1 MEKQS
6 GSTQKWYPKN
16 IRIILSLLLFVSVGL
31 ILMWECSGWNPTSKA
46 VISVLGNTAADV
58 LGWGLPA
65 LLWLLAAIGIL
76 SLLKKGKRLDGSR
89 FKRLSCAGLC
99 VASCS
104 FLACAPAPLGVE
116 RQVPEHLPAA
126 ATVGSLSLAE
136 RESRSQAPEPA
147 LTKRLNVSQAILKE
161 MEPDRLSLEL
171 ALYKAAGKANAA
183 SIDKIE
189 VTVSAKDKFA
199 VDTELAILQNDMKA
213 AKWAAVTLYNTF
225 AAIEGYQV
233 SLYTFAVSANQTPLW
248 TISKTDDDEKFSIA
262 SVTQDGAATTFTAQE
277 LEQERAGAVSSGQSE
292 SPAREPAVQKQPVP
306 AAPAPAVTSPPADN
320 SWTADLDKNASDTN
334 EVTGPLDQTAYWV
347 PRGKSYHFSSNCTAL
362 KRSKTILSG
371 SLQQALSAGK
381 ADPCNLCAGGR

>member
-6 GSTQKWYPKN
+6 GSPQKWYPKN

-136 RESRSQAPEPA
+136 RESGSQAPEPA

-171 ALYKAAGKANAA
+171 ALYKAAEKANAA

>member
-1 MEKQS
+1 
-6 GSTQKWYPKN
+6 
-16 IRIILSLLLFVSVGL
+16 
-31 ILMWECSGWNPTSKA
+31 
-46 VISVLGNTAADV
+46 
-58 LGWGLPA
+58 
-65 LLWLLAAIGIL
+65 
-76 SLLKKGKRLDGSR
+76 
-89 FKRLSCAGLC
+89 
-99 VASCS
+99 
-104 FLACAPAPLGVE
+104 
-116 RQVPEHLPAA
+116 
-126 ATVGSLSLAE
+126 
-136 RESRSQAPEPA
+136 
-147 LTKRLNVSQAILKE
+147 
-161 MEPDRLSLEL
+161 
-171 ALYKAAGKANAA
+171 
-183 SIDKIE
+183 
-189 VTVSAKDKFA
+189 
-199 VDTELAILQNDMKA
+199 MKA

>member
-1 MEKQS
+1 M
-6 GSTQKWYPKN
+6 
-16 IRIILSLLLFVSVGL
+16 
-31 ILMWECSGWNPTSKA
+31 
-46 VISVLGNTAADV
+46 
-58 LGWGLPA
+58 
-65 LLWLLAAIGIL
+65 
-76 SLLKKGKRLDGSR
+76 
-89 FKRLSCAGLC
+89 
-99 VASCS
+99 
-104 FLACAPAPLGVE
+104 
-116 RQVPEHLPAA
+116 
-126 ATVGSLSLAE
+126 
-136 RESRSQAPEPA
+136 
-147 LTKRLNVSQAILKE
+147 NVSQAILKE

-199 VDTELAILQNDMKA
+199 VDTELTVLQNDMKA